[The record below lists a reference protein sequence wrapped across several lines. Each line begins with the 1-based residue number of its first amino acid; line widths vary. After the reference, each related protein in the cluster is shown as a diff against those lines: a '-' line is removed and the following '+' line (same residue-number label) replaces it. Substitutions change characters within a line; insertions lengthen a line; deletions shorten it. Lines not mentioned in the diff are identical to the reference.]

1 MDRKP
6 ATEKR
11 VLWIGIDWA
20 DQEHVVCVVG
30 PDGESI
36 ETLPQEPEDI
46 AAWVAG
52 LKQRFGCG
60 SRWSKAAG
68 L

>member
-1 MDRKP
+1 MKP
-6 ATEKR
+6 ATEKC

-36 ETLPQEPEDI
+36 ETLKHRSEEHTSELQ
-46 AAWVAG
+46 
-52 LKQRFGCG
+52 
-60 SRWSKAAG
+60 SH
-68 L
+68 